1 MSIMSAVILQDRSV
15 LQISGEDA
23 RGFLQ
28 GLVTNDMA
36 LVRAGNAIS
45 TALLNPQGKILFDF
59 FVTGAKDGYL
69 IDCARSQ
76 KADLIKRLNMYKLRS
91 KVKIS
96 DPGEG
101 LGVAVFWPEMAAF
114 KDGARFQD
122 PRHEALGVRVI
133 ASLSWLEKA
142 IETPADYHALRIGL
156 GIAEGGQDFNPGE
169 VFPHEAN
176 FDQLN
181 GVSFSKGCYVGQEVV
196 SRMRHKTDIRKRF
209 LPVALEGPAPDVG
222 SPVFAG
228 EKKAGIMGSSAGNKG
243 LALLRFDRIDG
254 AGALSCGGARLEVQ
268 RPDWADFEIPGV

>member
-1 MSIMSAVILQDRSV
+1 MSAAILHDRSV

-23 RGFLQ
+23 QGFLQ

-36 LVRAGNAIS
+36 RVRAGTAIS

-59 FVTGAKDGYL
+59 FITGAKDGYL
-69 IDCARSQ
+69 IDCAGGQR
-76 KADLIKRLNMYKLRS
+76 ADLIKRLNMYKLRS
-91 KVKIS
+91 KVEIS
-96 DPGEG
+96 DPGERC
-101 LGVAVFWPEMAAF
+101 GVAVCRPGADAF
-114 KDGARFQD
+114 KDAASFRD

-133 ASLSWLEKA
+133 ANPSWLEKT
-142 IETPADYHALRIGL
+142 IEKPVDYHAIRIGL
-156 GIAEGGQDFNPGE
+156 GIAEGGQDFAPCE

-181 GVSFSKGCYVGQEVV
+181 GVSFTKGCYVGQEVV
-196 SRMRHKTDIRKRF
+196 SRMHHKTGIRKRF
-209 LPVALEGPAPDVG
+209 LPVTLKGPAPEAG

-228 EKKAGIMGSSAGNKG
+228 EKKAGIMGSSAGNNG

-254 AGALSCGGARLEVQ
+254 ADALNCGGARLEVQ